1 MGVTSIISYLLI
13 VTTLSVLTAGCA
25 TQSTTQN
32 GDVTKRY
39 IGWLEITGKSKTE
52 HLYPNEKK
60 TLDEGRIERV
70 RTLGLRVAN
79 GVSFGYSDDITLAL
93 PLDCRLVIVVKT
105 VEQIR
110 QISEIYPQ
118 LLKTENLCI
127 KSMDF

>member
-1 MGVTSIISYLLI
+1 MLFTRLGNHLFIASFAVFSASCASQSI
-13 VTTLSVLTAGCA
+13 AP
-25 TQSTTQN
+25 N
-32 GDVTKRY
+32 GDVSKRY
-39 IGWLEITGKSKTE
+39 FGWLEVTGKLKE
-52 HLYPNEKK
+52 DQLNANEKK

-70 RTLGLRVAN
+70 RSLGLRIAN
-79 GVSFGYSDDITLAL
+79 GVSIGYFDDITLAL

-105 VEQIR
+105 VDQIR